1 MNEQEYRE
9 KFHVDQAVGWEA
21 IDSALKRL
29 NL

>member
-9 KFHVDQAVGWEA
+9 KLHADQAVDWET